1 MRRVVVFLLIMTCF
15 TLSTLAVPR
24 TATAAVAAGCDKG
37 TFLLLPRWYKYLN
50 IGPKVSVDKNNK
62 QVGTPDPCAIIGP
75 EDTKGQADP
84 KIVQLDTA
92 KVGGL
97 IGLAVVDILLR
108 IGGLVAVGYVI
119 YGGFKY
125 ILSQGEPD
133 NTRKARGT
141 ILASLIGLV
150 IVMLSSAAVNFVG
163 KVIIK

>member
-1 MRRVVVFLLIMTCF
+1 MILLVSI
-15 TLSTLAVPR
+15 TLSTLLAPRPAV
-24 TATAAVAAGCDKG
+24 AAVAGGCDKG
-37 TFLLLPRWYKYLN
+37 SFLLLPRWYKYLDIGPN
-50 IGPKVSVDKNNK
+50 GNDPCAVIGPK
-62 QVGTPDPCAIIGP
+62 
-75 EDTKGQADP
+75 DTDGK
-84 KIVQLDTA
+84 LDAT

-108 IGGLVAVGYVI
+108 IGGLVAVVYVI

-163 KVIIK
+163 RVIIK